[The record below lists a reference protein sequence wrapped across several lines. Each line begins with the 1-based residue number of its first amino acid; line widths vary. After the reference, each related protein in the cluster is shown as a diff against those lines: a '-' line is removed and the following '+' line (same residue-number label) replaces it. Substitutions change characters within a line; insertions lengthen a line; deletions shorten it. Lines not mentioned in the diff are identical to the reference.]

1 MNLIELKLK
10 FCVQS
15 LFKSSDSSLVLDIWT
30 LEVKSPFY
38 LLRFWDWT
46 EDVLSQGKQSLMS
59 PKFLTRRMPPFSLMI
74 AIPTLWRPF
83 VKRSAQQQ
91 QYFNVSRR
99 VIHISVGSAYPWLL
113 IHSWSNLRWGCS
125 FHCRAFKRRWV
136 GEIDMFLTH
145 VSTYSMLTLCYK
157 EN

>member
-1 MNLIELKLK
+1 MSKSIQRSYNANFVFPKIDKQEKSLQMNLIELKLK

-74 AIPTLWRPF
+74 AIPTL
-83 VKRSAQQQ
+83 
-91 QYFNVSRR
+91 
-99 VIHISVGSAYPWLL
+99 
-113 IHSWSNLRWGCS
+113 
-125 FHCRAFKRRWV
+125 
-136 GEIDMFLTH
+136 
-145 VSTYSMLTLCYK
+145 
-157 EN
+157 